1 MKPIGLLGGTFDP
14 VHFGHLR
21 LALEIVQRL
30 DLQELRL
37 VPLHVPPHREPP
49 NATAEQR
56 YAMLQIAIADVD
68 CLHVDERELH
78 REGVSYTIDTVKSL
92 RNETGDTPLC
102 LLLGMDA
109 FKSIDTWHQ
118 WEELLTY
125 AHIIIADRPGTSLPN
140 EVSAIKE
147 LVDEHCIDDHLLLH
161 QNQAG
166 KILHIPI
173 PMLDISSTHIRQ
185 QISKRNNVRFLL
197 PDAVIDYI
205 HANHLYQDCS

>member
-21 LALEIVQRL
+21 LALELVQRL

-37 VPLHVPPHREPP
+37 VPLHIPPHREPP

-56 YAMLQIAIADVD
+56 YAMLQSAIADVD
-68 CLHVDERELH
+68 CLQVDERELH

-109 FKSIDTWHQ
+109 FKSIDTWHR
-118 WEELLTY
+118 WKELLTY
-125 AHIIIADRPGTSLPN
+125 AHIIVADRPGTSLPN

-147 LVDEHCIDDHLLLH
+147 LVDKHHIDDYLSLH

-166 KILHIPI
+166 NILHVPI

-185 QISKRNNVRFLL
+185 QIASQNDVRFLL

>member
-14 VHFGHLR
+14 IHFGHLR
-21 LALEIVQRL
+21 LALEMIQRL

-56 YAMLQIAIADVD
+56 YAMLQIAIADDD
-68 CLHVDERELH
+68 CLHVDKRELQ
-78 REGVSYTIDTVKSL
+78 REGVSYTIDTIRSL
-92 RNETGDTPLC
+92 RNETRNTPIC

-140 EVSAIKE
+140 EVSTIKE
-147 LVDEHCIDDHLLLH
+147 LVDEHRIDDYLLLH
-161 QNQAG
+161 QNQVG

-185 QISKRNNVRFLL
+185 QISKQNNVRFLL

>member
-49 NATAEQR
+49 NTTSDQR

-68 CLHVDERELH
+68 CLHIDKRELH
-78 REGVSYTIDTVKSL
+78 REGVSYTIETVKSL
-92 RNETGDTPLC
+92 RAEIGKTPLC

-109 FKSIDTWHQ
+109 FKSINTWHR

-125 AHIIIADRPGTSLPN
+125 AHIIIADRPGTVLP
-140 EVSAIKE
+140 EAKTIQE
-147 LVDEHCIDDHLLLH
+147 LVHEHSIDDYLLLH
-161 QNQAG
+161 QNPAG
-166 KILHIPI
+166 NILHIHI

-185 QISKRNNVRFLL
+185 QIARQNNVRFLL

-205 HANHLYQDCS
+205 YANLLYQDCS

>member
-21 LALEIVQRL
+21 LTLEIVQRL

-37 VPLHVPPHREPP
+37 VPLHVPPHRESPH
-49 NATAEQR
+49 ATAEQR

-68 CLHVDERELH
+68 CLHVDKRELH
-78 REGVSYTIDTVKSL
+78 REGVSYTIDTIKSL
-92 RNETGDTPLC
+92 RIEIGNTPLC

-118 WEELLTY
+118 WEELLTF
-125 AHIIIADRPGTSLPN
+125 AHIIIADRPGTALPN
-140 EVSAIKE
+140 DAMAIQE
-147 LVDEHCIDDHLLLH
+147 LIDEHSVDDYLLLH
-161 QNQAG
+161 QTRAG